1 MFTGIIEKA
10 LPIVSIAR
18 RGEAAR
24 MALDLQELAEGVRVG
39 DSIAVDGV
47 CLTVAA
53 LSGRKAEFDA
63 VEETLSRTT
72 LGGLKPK
79 DLVNIER
86 SLRMGDR
93 VGGHFVQGHVDG
105 VGTLRARQQEGTQ
118 WTFRF
123 SVPAELTALIIPKG
137 SIAVDGIS
145 LTLVGVGPSEFS
157 VAVIPHTLSVTTLGR
172 KGVGAPVN
180 IECDMIG
187 RYVAKLL
194 QGPGRKA
201 PITEGFPARA
211 WLQIEDPSLASP
223 RAIRTASGRRS
234 SPGR

>member
-1 MFTGIIEKA
+1 MFTGIVEKA
-10 LPIVSIAR
+10 LPVVSVAR
-18 RGEAAR
+18 HGAAAR
-24 MALDLQELAEGVRVG
+24 IALDLQELTEGVRVG

-47 CLTVAA
+47 CLTVVE
-53 LSGRKAEFDA
+53 LSGAKAEFDA

-72 LGGLKPK
+72 LGGLKAR

-93 VGGHFVQGHVDG
+93 LGGHFVQGHVDG
-105 VGTLRARQQEGTQ
+105 VGVCRSKQQEGTQ

-123 SVPAELTALIIPKG
+123 SVPEDLTAVMIPKG

-145 LTLVGVGPSEFS
+145 LTLVDVRPSEFS
-157 VAVIPHTLSVTTLGR
+157 VAVIPHTLSATTLGR
-172 KGVGAPVN
+172 KGVGARVN

-194 QGPGRKA
+194 KGMGSKGN
-201 PITEGFPARA
+201 ITEGFLREHGF
-211 WLQIEDPSLASP
+211 Q
-223 RAIRTASGRRS
+223 
-234 SPGR
+234 